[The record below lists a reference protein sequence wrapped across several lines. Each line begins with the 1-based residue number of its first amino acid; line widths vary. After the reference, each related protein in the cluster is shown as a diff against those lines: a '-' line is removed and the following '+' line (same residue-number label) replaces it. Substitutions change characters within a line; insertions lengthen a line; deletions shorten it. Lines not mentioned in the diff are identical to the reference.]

1 MTEEQQGWITEA
13 SEYASNFCHEI
24 SEKAENEVLEELKG
38 QGVNV
43 VEVSDITK
51 WQEACKKVIED
62 STKDNAELYQ
72 KIVDMK

>member
-1 MTEEQQGWITEA
+1 M
-13 SEYASNFCHEI
+13 
-24 SEKAENEVLEELKG
+24 LEELKG